1 MKQIAKLTTLALSFF
16 STLLFTTAIFAQSE
30 TTIPMPADAREA
42 AVRTIDASAFSKATI
57 STESSVAKAGKQLI
71 ITNNAQFC
79 VVSVKV
85 NNIEALGLG
94 TAAFTGNTIAIPFN
108 ATGAYTVK
116 VGLGYLNSN
125 NTPNVSFILSYNVTI
140 NLNTN
145 SLATVNRFSLYD
157 ILCLGSTTTKTW
169 QSEFQGIGDS
179 YRIVFNRTS
188 ASMTL
193 FKNNVQFDSGSP
205 ILVTWT
211 NQTNKYS
218 SSLPITFKIKNVAAY
233 SNAIIDYPYGRF
245 MMRIN
250 GLVYN
255 FVKQ

>member
-1 MKQIAKLTTLALSFF
+1 MKQIAIIIGLCLWANTF
-16 STLLFTTAIFAQSE
+16 FAQSE
-30 TTIPMPADAREA
+30 TMPMPADAREA
-42 AVRTIDASAFSKATI
+42 SLPAIDKNTFGTASVSASAA
-57 STESSVAKAGKQLI
+57 VAKAGKQLI

-94 TAAFTGNTIAIPFN
+94 TVAFTGNAITIPFN
-108 ATGAYTVK
+108 AVGVYTVK

-125 NTPNVSFILSYNVTI
+125 NTPNVSFILTYNVTI
-140 NLNTN
+140 IAASNTN
-145 SLATVNRFSLYD
+145 VVTNRFSLYD
-157 ILCLGSTTTKTW
+157 IVCLGSTTTKTW

-179 YRIVFNRTS
+179 YRIVFSRTA

-193 FKNNVQFDSGSP
+193 FKNNVQNDTGTP
-205 ILVTWT
+205 VIITWT

-233 SNAIIDYPYGRF
+233 TNAIVDYPYSSFF
-245 MMRIN
+245 MKIN
-250 GLVYN
+250 GFTYN
-255 FVKQ
+255 FLKQ